1 MIQEKICQECNQK
14 HGCQEVYEQ
23 LGRAAGPSV
32 VKKVVVAFLLP
43 LVAFIGLLAG
53 FERILAGG
61 IDGKGL
67 RTGVSFLL
75 AVLGTLGLVLVIKV
89 IEKYF
94 PILKTRYISEIAFLI
109 SIE

>member
-1 MIQEKICQECNQK
+1 MIQEKICQECGQK
-14 HGCQEVYEQ
+14 QDCQEVYEQ

-43 LVAFIGLLAG
+43 LVVFIGLLAG
-53 FERILAGG
+53 FERILAGV

-75 AVLGTLGLVLVIKV
+75 AVLGTLALVLVIKV
-89 IEKYF
+89 IEKKAGKNRRF
-94 PILKTRYISEIAFLI
+94 
-109 SIE
+109 